1 MGMGLIVS
9 KMALHKIQCE
19 KQIQVNKFMAPEKK
33 FTVLGITSVCE
44 AKF

>member
-33 FTVLGITSVCE
+33 FYCVRNHFSM
-44 AKF
+44 